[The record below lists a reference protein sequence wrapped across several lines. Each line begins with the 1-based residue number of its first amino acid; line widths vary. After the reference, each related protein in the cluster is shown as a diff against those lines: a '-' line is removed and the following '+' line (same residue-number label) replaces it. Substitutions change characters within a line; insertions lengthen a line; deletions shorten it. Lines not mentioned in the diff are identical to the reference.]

1 MTDKLLFVTGQIFA
15 MSHILTFIAGWEV
28 KLRLRSL
35 EETRASLAVLHFFE
49 LPCIGGDHFME
60 MIKKTMILLKA
71 VVVNC

>member
-28 KLRLRSL
+28 KLRSL
-35 EETRASLAVLHFFE
+35 EETRASLAVLQFFE

-60 MIKKTMILLKA
+60 MIKKK
-71 VVVNC
+71 